1 MKKLKINIDKEKIKN
16 IIAILAKKKKL
27 FFILF
32 VVAMFV
38 YTATVLYKNVYLNLA
53 AVDYLEPGNFFTY
66 KKEQEMIKGIAENV
80 KNKEKA
86 VQAGIS
92 KQYKNPFGVKS
103 SQSENAGSIYS
114 GDILHD
120 SQNKTLPQPRQ

>member
-1 MKKLKINIDKEKIKN
+1 MKKLKININKEKIKN
-16 IIAILAKKKKL
+16 SIAILAKKKEL

-32 VVAMFV
+32 IIAMFV
-38 YTATVLYKNVYLNLA
+38 YTTTVLYKNVYLNLA
-53 AVDYLEPGNFFTY
+53 AVDYSETDNFFAY
-66 KKEQEMIKGIAENV
+66 KKEQEMTKVIAENI

-103 SQSENAGSIYS
+103 SQSGNAGSVYGS
-114 GDILHD
+114 GISPD
-120 SQNKTLPQPRQ
+120 SQNKILPQPR